1 MSDREDSGFL
11 SRWARRK
18 AEVRQGLPVEEA
30 PPVSSVPVVAQPAPV
45 AVAPVPEPV
54 LEENSPPP
62 AEPLPTL
69 ADVAALGQDANYS
82 RFMASGVDADVKRA
96 ALKKLFA
103 EPQFNVMDGLDIY
116 IDDYGKPD
124 PLPPG
129 MLRQMNQSWALGLF
143 GDEEREPSEKR
154 TPDYVDAGTPAVAQ
168 APELSQSDH
177 DAALA
182 APGIPPDTQAPTDED
197 PDLQLQPDDAAGCGG
212 ADKSQRR

>member
-1 MSDREDSGFL
+1 MSDREGSGFL

-18 AEVRQGLPVEEA
+18 AEVRQGLPVDEVQPL
-30 PPVSSVPVVAQPAPV
+30 PPVVPPTPVAAVPAPEP
-45 AVAPVPEPV
+45 AP
-54 LEENSPPP
+54 EEKPPAP

-69 ADVAALGQDANYS
+69 ADVAALGQDASYS

-154 TPDYVDAGTPAVAQ
+154 TEDGVDTGTPAVA
-168 APELSQSDH
+168 APSELSQSADE
-177 DAALA
+177 APLA
-182 APGIPPDTQAPTDED
+182 TPGTPTDTQAPTDED

-212 ADKSQRR
+212 AESQRR

>member
-1 MSDREDSGFL
+1 MSDQDGSGFL

-18 AEVRQGLPVEEA
+18 AEVRQGLPVDQA
-30 PPVSSVPVVAQPAPV
+30 PPLPPVAQPAPV

-54 LEENSPPP
+54 PVPEENPPPP

-69 ADVAALGQDANYS
+69 ADVAALGQDASYS

-154 TPDYVDAGTPAVAQ
+154 TEDGVDTGTPAVA
-168 APELSQSDH
+168 APAELSQSAD
-177 DAALA
+177 DAPFAT
-182 APGIPPDTQAPTDED
+182 PGTPTDTQAPTDED

-212 ADKSQRR
+212 AESQRR

>member
-18 AEVRQGLPVEEA
+18 AEVRQGLPVDEA
-30 PPVSSVPVVAQPAPV
+30 PPLPPLPAVAPPAPV
-45 AVAPVPEPV
+45 AAVAAPEPV
-54 LEENSPPP
+54 LEENPPAP

-69 ADVAALGQDANYS
+69 ADVAALGQDASYS

-154 TPDYVDAGTPAVAQ
+154 TPDDVDAGTPAVVQ

-177 DAALA
+177 DAAPA
-182 APGIPPDTQAPTDED
+182 APGTPPDTQAPTDED

-212 ADKSQRR
+212 AESQRR

>member
-1 MSDREDSGFL
+1 MSDQDGGFL

-18 AEVRQGLPVEEA
+18 AEARQGQPLDEA
-30 PPVSSVPVVAQPAPV
+30 PPAQPV
-45 AVAPVPEPV
+45 AVPAPPPDLEEMEAPPEPAV
-54 LEENSPPP
+54 EQALPP

-69 ADVAALGQDANYS
+69 ADVAALGQDANYA
-82 RFMASGVDADVKRA
+82 RFMAGGVDADVKRA

-143 GDEEREPSEKR
+143 GDEEREPSEQR
-154 TPDYVDAGTPAVAQ
+154 TPDDVDAGTPAVAQ
-168 APELSQSDH
+168 PPELSQSDH
-177 DAALA
+177 DAAPA

-212 ADKSQRR
+212 AEDSQRR

>member
-1 MSDREDSGFL
+1 MSERDDSGFL

-18 AEVRQGLPVEEA
+18 AEVRQGLPVEEPPVLA
-30 PPVSSVPVVAQPAPV
+30 PPVPLPSVAAAAVVPAPAPV
-45 AVAPVPEPV
+45 EEP
-54 LEENSPPP
+54 PPP

-69 ADVAALGQDANYS
+69 ADVAALGQDASYS

-154 TPDYVDAGTPAVAQ
+154 TEDGVDTGTPAVA
-168 APELSQSDH
+168 APAELSQLAD
-177 DAALA
+177 DAPLA
-182 APGIPPDTQAPTDED
+182 TAGTPTDTQAPTDED

-212 ADKSQRR
+212 AESQRR